1 MVHNLEIFQ
10 KFYTAVNDGRK
21 TFEVREKRDR
31 NFQVGDVLRLY
42 EINETTKE
50 KTGKMTTKE
59 IAYILDDENFCK
71 KGYIILGFKM

>member
-31 NFQVGDVLRLY
+31 NFQIGDVLRLY